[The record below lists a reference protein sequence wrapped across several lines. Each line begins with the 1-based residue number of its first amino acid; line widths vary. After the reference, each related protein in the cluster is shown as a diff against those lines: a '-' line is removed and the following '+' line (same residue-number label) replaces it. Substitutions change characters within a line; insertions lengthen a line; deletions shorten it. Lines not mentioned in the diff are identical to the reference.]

1 LYLLERARERQRDR
15 EREEEAEEE
24 EEEAYLDA
32 LLRITV
38 LPGEALIFF
47 FFFLSLVLYFLQRRN
62 PKVFYR
68 NPLSLYSILGGIIFF
83 MNFLRSLVDIARQ
96 RIP

>member
-15 EREEEAEEE
+15 EREEEAEEEE

-47 FFFLSLVLYFLQRRN
+47 FFFSLSCFTSSNAETLRYFIEI
-62 PKVFYR
+62 PYR
-68 NPLSLYSILGGIIFF
+68 YIQFS
-83 MNFLRSLVDIARQ
+83 AE
-96 RIP
+96 